1 MNAEQLHKPL
11 SPHDHAAL
19 VDAAKQQAVA
29 LRREAISAFW
39 LAVGHGVRATW
50 HAIWRDLPTAPTNP
64 SLEARPCQR

>member
-29 LRREAISAFW
+29 LRREAISAFSS
-39 LAVGHGVRATW
+39 AVAHGVRATW
-50 HAIWRDLPTAPTNP
+50 HAIRRDSPTDRTNRP
-64 SLEARPCQR
+64 LETRPCQR